1 MPTLVTFF
9 PAVLQAQKPK
19 KTDIFDKIYDFAQ
32 GGVRAQAQCFL
43 WGLFFHK
50 SV

>member
-32 GGVRAQAQCFL
+32 GGGPGPSTV
-43 WGLFFHK
+43 LFVGPDFR
-50 SV
+50 